1 MKITVIEDSIKE
13 AENFERVCLSKLT
26 HLLEKARTEN
36 TRIEK
41 LDDVLVQINFDS
53 ENEKFLIYELFCPV
67 CGSDLKERW
76 FETLQDAINH
86 VDKNRQT
93 KVYYCTEC
101 LNDLL

>member
-26 HLLEKARTEN
+26 HLLQKARTEN

-53 ENEKFLIYELFCPV
+53 ENEKFLIYESFCPV
-67 CGSDLKERW
+67 CGSDLKERC
-76 FETLQDAINH
+76 FETLQEAINH
-86 VDKNRQT
+86 VDKNRET

-101 LNDLL
+101 LNALL